1 MSFPQMGMLIFL
13 SDKTNDFLRRES
25 RQKCVKSDQNWYPSA
40 AQRLMM
46 EYKENMV
53 QKHHHPSLSERSPP
67 PPVPVLKISRKKYLK
82 LIKGGGGSEAAAAS
96 KAARRALRRAKRENL
111 QQKHQV
117 SLLVELYCESN
128 GFRKKLHELL

>member
-46 EYKENMV
+46 EYKENRV
-53 QKHHHPSLSERSPP
+53 QKHHPSLSERAPP

>member
-46 EYKENMV
+46 EYKEYRV
-53 QKHHHPSLSERSPP
+53 QKHHPPLSERSPP

-117 SLLVELYCESN
+117 SLLV
-128 GFRKKLHELL
+128 